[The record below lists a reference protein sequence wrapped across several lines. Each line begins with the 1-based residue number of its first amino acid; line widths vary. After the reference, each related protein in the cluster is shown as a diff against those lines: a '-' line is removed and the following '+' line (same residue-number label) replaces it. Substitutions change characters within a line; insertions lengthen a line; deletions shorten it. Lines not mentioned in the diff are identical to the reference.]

1 MNTEATYHDDKDT
14 VFDIKTDAQKQENAE
29 NLIKTGSQ
37 KDRQTEAFLKD
48 NKDKSFFNKEKSF
61 VKTEHSVHINN
72 RKIKANTKDEISS
85 QIDSQLSELS
95 SIKSRNKKNKQ
106 SKNHQTINR
115 VDKQNT
121 HYLNKNKSV
130 KAKSAIKNVGLF
142 GAGILNESE
151 EFRDTDKIT
160 DKVSTLKRAKDI
172 ADKIKKSRRASKA
185 RSTANKIKATEK
197 AIKAQQVAQKAS
209 SIKASASGAKAV
221 AGASS
226 AVGSAASAPIL
237 GVIGVVLLALACII
251 AFATLLMTILS
262 NKPNDAGALTG
273 IEREIAI
280 ALMNNGYDKIHVAAI
295 MGNMSAESGFNSK
308 ALQDVGDFD
317 NLYGDDRTNEHGYGL
332 NQMTNGRKNNLC
344 GLAEGN
350 GANHSDINSQVQ
362 YFCTPAE
369 RAESNWNK
377 SLWRNYDCIPI
388 SRRQWELEKE
398 NLEILT
404 VTLMA
409 FWERPSFDP
418 SINHVEF
425 RKSEAQRIFSALN
438 SGGGDGTVVGEAQAI
453 ANDNSH
459 GYDYTYG
466 SCRTLN
472 PDVDCSSFVFYS
484 LKNAGYSL
492 GDYPFSTRD
501 MGGILKGIGFQEF
514 GYSGYSACFPGD
526 VLWNSGHTEIYLG
539 NGQSIGAHDDY
550 DGQPGDSS
558 GREVCP
564 GSADQG
570 WTLVYRPPAR

>member
-1 MNTEATYHDDKDT
+1 MNTEATYHDDKDS

-48 NKDKSFFNKEKSF
+48 NKDKSLFNKEKSF
-61 VKTEHSVHINN
+61 VKTEHNVHINN
-72 RKIKANTKDEISS
+72 RKIKDSKKDEISN
-85 QIDSQLSELS
+85 QIDTQLAEISSLKPYSRKTKISKDSYPINKITQQNKPLLNNNKSIKTKS
-95 SIKSRNKKNKQ
+95 SIKN
-106 SKNHQTINR
+106 
-115 VDKQNT
+115 
-121 HYLNKNKSV
+121 
-130 KAKSAIKNVGLF
+130 AGLF
-142 GAGILNESE
+142 GIGLLNESE
-151 EFRDTDKIT
+151 EFKDADKVT
-160 DKVSTLKRAKDI
+160 DKVSTLKRARDI

-226 AVGSAASAPIL
+226 AVGSAASAPAL

-262 NKPNDAGALTG
+262 NKPNDAGSLTG

-344 GLAEGN
+344 GIAEGN

-369 RAESNWNK
+369 RAESN
-377 SLWRNYDCIPI
+377 
-388 SRRQWELEKE
+388 
-398 NLEILT
+398 
-404 VTLMA
+404 
-409 FWERPSFDP
+409 
-418 SINHVEF
+418 
-425 RKSEAQRIFSALN
+425 
-438 SGGGDGTVVGEAQAI
+438 
-453 ANDNSH
+453 
-459 GYDYTYG
+459 
-466 SCRTLN
+466 
-472 PDVDCSSFVFYS
+472 
-484 LKNAGYSL
+484 
-492 GDYPFSTRD
+492 
-501 MGGILKGIGFQEF
+501 
-514 GYSGYSACFPGD
+514 
-526 VLWNSGHTEIYLG
+526 
-539 NGQSIGAHDDY
+539 
-550 DGQPGDSS
+550 
-558 GREVCP
+558 
-564 GSADQG
+564 
-570 WTLVYRPPAR
+570 